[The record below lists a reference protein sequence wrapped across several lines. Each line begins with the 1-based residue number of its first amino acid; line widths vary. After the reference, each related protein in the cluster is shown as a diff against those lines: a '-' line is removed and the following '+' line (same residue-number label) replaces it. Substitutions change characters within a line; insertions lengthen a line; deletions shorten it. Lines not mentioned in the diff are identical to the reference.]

1 MSQFELLAPAGDLE
15 RLRTALHFG
24 ADAVYAGGPRL
35 QLRANSVGFTMDQL
49 AEGAGMLHAA
59 GKKLYV
65 TVNAFARNDE
75 ADAAGNYARE
85 LMNLGVDGVIVADL
99 GVIAAIRE
107 AAPDLPVHVST
118 QANCTNA
125 RAARLYHQLGC
136 RRVVLAREMN
146 LNEIRRLREE
156 TSDDLELEAFVHG
169 AMCMAYSGRCMM
181 SAYLTGRSA
190 NRGDCTQSCRWR
202 YHIVEQTR
210 PGEFFPVEETENG
223 TTLLSSYDMN
233 ALPFLDQLMDA
244 GIHSFKIEG
253 RMKSA
258 YYVATVVNAYRRRI
272 DGTAD
277 IPSLLAELN
286 CASHRPYSSGFY
298 FDELRRHKPDEGAYE
313 QDCVFVGVVRQSS
326 GCEAEVEIR
335 NKLTVRD
342 VPEVLSPASIG
353 QRVHIE
359 AMHLPDGT
367 PVEQET
373 RAGTLVRLTTD
384 APLRAGDFLRLRTP
398 VRTIMH

>member
-1 MSQFELLAPAGDLE
+1 MSFELLAPAGDME

-24 ADAVYAGGPRL
+24 ADAVYAGGPQL

-49 AEGAGMLHAA
+49 AEGAALLHEA

-75 ADAAGNYARE
+75 ADAAGSYARA
-85 LMNLGVDGVIVADL
+85 LQSLGVDGVIVADL

-125 RAARLYHQLGC
+125 RAARLYHALGC

-146 LNEIRRLREE
+146 LSEIRRLREE
-156 TSDDLELEAFVHG
+156 TPEDLELEAFVHG

-210 PGEFFPVEETENG
+210 PGEFFPVEETEGG
-223 TTLLSSYDMN
+223 TTLLSSYDLN
-233 ALPFLDQLMDA
+233 ALPFLDQLMDV

-258 YYVATVVNAYRRRI
+258 YYVATVVNAYRHRL

-277 IPSLLAELN
+277 VPALLAELD

-313 QDCVFVGVVRQSS
+313 QDCVFVGVVRQVS
-326 GCEAEVEIR
+326 GREAEVEVR
-335 NKLTVRD
+335 NKLNAGD
-342 VPEVLSPASIG
+342 ALEVLSPASVG
-353 QRVHIE
+353 QKVRVE
-359 AMHLPDGT
+359 AMHASDGA
-367 PVEQET
+367 PLERET
-373 RAGTLVRLTTD
+373 RAGTVVRLTTD
-384 APLRAGDFLRLRTP
+384 APMRAGDFLRVRSK